1 MSLSLTD
8 QQHEIAEFPDK
19 GILVVS
25 GDAGTGKTTA
35 SVERF
40 KKLSSK
46 IYDPDKILV
55 LVPQRSLANPYQIA
69 LESPEYEFP
78 APHSILTIG
87 GLAQRSIN
95 LFWPLVA
102 RDAGFKNYK
111 KPPVFLT
118 LELTQYYLSRLIDPL
133 LEKGYFSSISV
144 DRLRLYSQ
152 IIDNL
157 NKSAVVGFPPDTI
170 SVRLSGA
177 WSGKIDQT
185 SVFDQAQ
192 ECALLF
198 RNYCLEH
205 NLLDFSLQIQMFS
218 NNLWKSFI
226 YRQYLKNR
234 YQHLIYENAEEDFP
248 VAHDIVEDWL
258 PDLQSAVILTDNN
271 GGFRTFLGADPVS
284 AKRFFHIADKT
295 VVLERKFEIPEGIS
309 NLSSTLGEAINKRSI
324 KSAIDPTISKVF
336 EIQTY
341 RFFPETLANIT
352 AQVKILIS
360 DENVSPNE
368 IVILTP
374 FLSDSLLFSAFERFK
389 DLDIP
394 ITAFRPSRGL
404 KDEPAVKAVLTFAK
418 LAFPEMGLV
427 PEKEDVRNALMTA
440 ISGCDLI
447 RADLLA
453 QMVYSSSNNLPT
465 IRAYDSEKN
474 VLRNRLTNTVGERF
488 ETLRKWLAEH
498 ASSTENELDVFLSR
512 LFGEL
517 LSQQGYNFHS
527 NVTDAAIVSQLITS
541 ARRFRQTVLE
551 NEAFSTID
559 LSRKYVQLVE
569 NGILSS
575 QYLIERQDLEEKKSV
590 LISPAHSFLMRNSI
604 VQYQFWLD
612 IGSSSWWTRLDQPLT
627 QPYVLNRNWNENSRW
642 TDADEFATNQI
653 SLSRLVEG
661 LLNRCSKKVILGAID
676 INQQGNEE
684 RGALIV
690 AVQTLL
696 KKMHRDGMPENV

>member
-1 MSLSLTD
+1 MSLLLTD
-8 QQHEIAEFPDK
+8 QQREIVEFPDK
-19 GILVVS
+19 GILFVS

-40 KKLSSK
+40 KKLSSNTL
-46 IYDPDKILV
+46 DPDKILV
-55 LVPQRSLANPYQIA
+55 LAPQRSLANPYQSA
-69 LESPEYEFP
+69 LDSPEYKFP

-87 GLAQRSIN
+87 GLAQRSIS

-102 RDAGFKNYK
+102 RESGFKNYK

-118 LELTQYYLSRLIDPL
+118 LELTQYYLSTLIDPL
-133 LEKGYFSSISV
+133 LEKGYFSSISI

-152 IIDNL
+152 VIDNL
-157 NKSAVVGFPPDTI
+157 NKSAVVGFQPDTI
-170 SVRLSGA
+170 SSRLSSA
-177 WSGKIDQT
+177 WSGKNDQT

-198 RNYCLEH
+198 RNYCLEY
-205 NLLDFSLQIQMFS
+205 NLLDFSLQVQMFS
-218 NNLWKSFI
+218 KNLWKSFI

-284 AKRFFHIADKT
+284 AKRFIHLAGKFVT
-295 VVLERKFEIPEGIS
+295 LETKFEIPYGIS
-309 NLSSTLGEAINKRSI
+309 NLSAALGEAINDRSI
-324 KSAIDPTISKVF
+324 KSAIDPAISEAF

-341 RFFPETLANIT
+341 RFFPETLENFA
-352 AQVKILIS
+352 AQVKILIT
-360 DENVSPNE
+360 DQNVSPNE
-368 IVILTP
+368 IVLLTP
-374 FLSDSLLFSAFERFK
+374 FLSDSLLFSASERFK
-389 DLDIP
+389 ALDIP
-394 ITAFRPSRGL
+394 IIAFRPSRGL
-404 KDEPAVKAVLTFAK
+404 KDEAAVKAVLTFAK
-418 LAFPEMGLV
+418 LAFPEMGLI

-440 ISGCDLI
+440 ITGCDLI

-453 QMVYSSSNNLPT
+453 QMVYSSSNNLPS

-474 VLRNRLTNTVGERF
+474 VLRTRITNTVGERF
-488 ETLRKWLAEH
+488 EMLRKWLADH
-498 ASSTENELDVFLSR
+498 ASSAENELDVFLSR

-517 LSQQGYNFHS
+517 LSQKGYNFHL
-527 NVTDAAIVSQLITS
+527 NVTDAAIISQLIAS
-541 ARRFRQTVLE
+541 ARRFRRTVLE
-551 NEAFSTID
+551 NETFSTID
-559 LSRKYVQLVE
+559 LGKKYIQLVE

-575 QYLIERQDLEEKKSV
+575 QYLIERQELQEKKGV
-590 LISPAHSFLMRNSI
+590 LISPAHSFLTRNSI

-612 IGSSSWWTRLDQPLT
+612 IGSSSWWTRLNQPLT
-627 QPYVLNRNWNENSRW
+627 QPYVLNRNWNEKSRW
-642 TDADEFATNQI
+642 TDAEEYSTNQMN
-653 SLSRLVEG
+653 LSHLVEG
-661 LLNRCSKKVILGAID
+661 LLNRCSKKVILAAID

-684 RGALIV
+684 RSALMV

-696 KKMHRDGMPENV
+696 KKKCTATG